1 MDMPIFNIFEAEIET
16 FDLCQKIISK
26 GFECIINLHSIR
38 EEIIVEKIMDTTSFI
53 KSHSKAKLLI
63 KSKNIICAEKFDTF
77 QRLSYFS
84 MLGQD
89 LKIIGFGKILRYKK
103 I

>member
-1 MDMPIFNIFEAEIET
+1 MYLKWWEWHFA
-16 FDLCQKIISK
+16 K
-26 GFECIINLHSIR
+26 GTWKTAKLLS
-38 EEIIVEKIMDTTSFI
+38 SFI